1 MASKFLILIVK
12 AAPSAACKHGM
23 ELKKDKNEKKE
34 QKDIGCGKKE
44 GKWNLPSKV
53 SIVHHRW
60 GICCGVQ
67 GETGE
72 SEMPV

>member
-44 GKWNLPSKV
+44 GK
-53 SIVHHRW
+53 
-60 GICCGVQ
+60 
-67 GETGE
+67 
-72 SEMPV
+72 